1 MGNIERM
8 TGETTVGV
16 GSVGRRMSSGVFVEE
31 RGNGTSA
38 GDGARLRV
46 EEVELRVVVV
56 IFDSVRYV
64 LSEVWQVPMVEAVA
78 SAEEMEFLSPVLL
91 QARAVSIPKST
102 DGLQRVQ

>member
-1 MGNIERM
+1 MEHRREMGRD
-8 TGETTVGV
+8 
-16 GSVGRRMSSGVFVEE
+16 SV
-31 RGNGTSA
+31 
-38 GDGARLRV
+38 LR
-46 EEVELRVVVV
+46 EVELRVVAV

-91 QARAVSIPKST
+91 QARAASNPKST